1 MKYAKLYSY
10 LMSEGAFVL
19 CRFTNDAAQEVILVE
34 HPIYG
39 DDAGILVMFPKYAVA
54 FETDF
59 FDIGD
64 LAESKEYQPLYID
77 EDLKFAYE
85 VN

>member
-1 MKYAKLYSY
+1 MKSSKLYSY
-10 LMSEGAFVL
+10 LMSEGALVL
-19 CRFTNDAAQEVILVE
+19 NRFTNDAAQEVVLVE

-39 DDAGILVMFPKYAVA
+39 DDSGIIVMFPKYAVA

-64 LAESKEYQPLYID
+64 LTESKEYQPLYID